1 MGISRVGLVGWQFK
15 YFPLG
20 KALQKQT
27 MIIKDQGRKEVFL
40 NFEKKNLKLD
50 VQQLAIKDVISKDQ
64 LSM

>member
-40 NFEKKNLKLD
+40 NFEKKNFKTWCST
-50 VQQLAIKDVISKDQ
+50 IS
-64 LSM
+64 S